1 MATVLDRSMFGGTPP
16 PAPAEGTGI
25 TSGLMPEAPPMG
37 DPAMGGAPM
46 GGAPMGNPAMENSS
60 DQVSADALNMLADT
74 AGRIN
79 SAVDGSED
87 FESMMNALR
96 GNQRPVEDRRAE
108 LAELVGEEDANQTP
122 ESVLTILQPTFT
134 IMETVQENSPSGGI
148 GDLPVSETDQSVG
161 LAGAD
166 GGMFDE
172 TAVGPMGAPPV
183 NFPDASSVQ
192 APGTGEAIA
201 RIQAG
206 EQPVAANDGLS
217 VNTGFLQKAL
227 GNLRNTDENNPNAS
241 GESGNNPLVMNRF
254 IPNQS
259 PNFPYLQ
266 AESGPGINLQNMDL
280 NQVRKTYGDMVGL
293 VTPFID
299 KPENETA
306 ILKRYQAL
314 TKPYLPTEKTPQQL
328 YDERQAFMGTA
339 EDDALGT
346 QAALALAAY
355 GSKVAQGT
363 GSLLQAL
370 TVPAGDL
377 AADLSKVAA
386 AKSKRELDAKE
397 KALSSS
403 RELTEKLRTTN
414 MATASAALTAALQGE
429 NNYNKAIASTAATLF
444 GSAVNFTA
452 KQVSIANDATKTA
465 YQASQ
470 KFAALPPFN
479 MGEVDKN
486 GNLVTKDGKLQF
498 AAVTRFKDKKQYKDG
513 DTWKDVPGNWVVLP
527 DSLLSSIAATNA
539 KGVYG
544 KTQKADLLVPTAFGA
559 ATDPTAA
566 DAVQKSPTGYRE
578 VAGFYSPT
586 QNRYFYY
593 PDGDQTKPAKVA
605 PAGFLQGKL
614 ASILEVQ
621 QPDNAG
627 RTKVVV
633 KGGVNQGKSFF
644 SKIQVPVLI
653 DPTDPSKGT
662 VLRDISTPPN
672 PYAAVPMQIKT
683 VTGSGG
689 ATRRVIEGD
698 PISRTVGRSL
708 VPPEQMSAASINER
722 QRRVVAFD
730 SLLRQSGSVLAA
742 IPNVVG
748 PMSSVKSFMTNWIAP
763 LIPGGKDDFGVF
775 VKTAAGQQTFENFAR
790 SVRLALTLSPRF
802 PVAEQNVTAR
812 MAIDQYNKDG
822 DHQRFFKSVFGT
834 MTKFHEFVRFSAN
847 ELSRERAQLLGTPWQ
862 ERMRVPTGSK
872 DDAFNFETRGHLAY
886 LMKAK
891 GIAAKPFSVF
901 MSARAKTVR
910 EKMYPNASTAQL
922 RKLGIGP
929 NTEPDALITFKINSN
944 ELGSP

>member
-37 DPAMGGAPM
+37 DPAMGGAPMGDPAM

-206 EQPVAANDGLS
+206 EQPVAANQGLS

-241 GESGNNPLVMNRF
+241 GESGNNPLVMNQF
-254 IPNQS
+254 VPGQT
-259 PNFPYLQ
+259 PDLPYLQ
-266 AESGPGINLQNMDL
+266 AEKGPALTLQNMSM
-280 NQVRKTYGDMVGL
+280 NQIRDNYGNLMSIVS
-293 VTPFID
+293 PFFK
-299 KPENETA
+299 KPEDEKTV
-306 ILKRYQAL
+306 LKRYQAL

-370 TVPAGDL
+370 TVPAADL
-377 AADLSKVAA
+377 AGDLSKVAA
-386 AKSKRELDAKE
+386 AKSRRELGARE

-403 RELTEKLRTTN
+403 RELTEKLRTIN
-414 MATASAALTAALQGE
+414 MSTATAAINATKQAEGDNARAIGNAAISLIGKSILLNKEQVNMVNQGLKTSYARSAALAAL
-429 NNYNKAIASTAATLF
+429 K
-444 GSAVNFTA
+444 
-452 KQVSIANDATKTA
+452 
-465 YQASQ
+465 
-470 KFAALPPFN
+470 PFN

-498 AAVTRFKDKKQYKDG
+498 AAVTRFGNAKQYNDG
-513 DTWKDVPGNWVVLP
+513 TTWKDVPGNWVVLS
-527 DSLLSSIAATNA
+527 DSMLSSIAATNRT
-539 KGVYG
+539 GVYG
-544 KTQKADLLVPTAFGA
+544 KTQKTDLLVPTKYGTT
-559 ATDPTAA
+559 TDPTAA
-566 DAVQKSPTGYRE
+566 DAAQKSPTGYRQ
-578 VAGFYSPT
+578 VAGFYSPK
-586 QNRYFYY
+586 QDRYFYY
-593 PDGDQTKPAKVA
+593 PDGDQTKPAVVA

-614 ASILEVQ
+614 NSVFKVMD
-621 QPDNAG
+621 PDKVG
-627 RTKVVV
+627 RVKVVILQ
-633 KGGVNQGKSFF
+633 GIHAGKSFY
-644 SKIQVPVLI
+644 SGMRRESADGQ
-653 DPTDPSKGT
+653 
-662 VLRDISTPPN
+662 LREIPTPPN
-672 PYAAVPMQIKT
+672 PYAAVKPTIQM
-683 VTGSGG
+683 VTDASG
-689 ATRRVIEGD
+689 
-698 PISRTVGRSL
+698 
-708 VPPEQMSAASINER
+708 R
-722 QRRVVAFD
+722 QRRLIVGNPLSTTQSESIIPKEELSANTIENKQRRIYTF
-730 SLLRQSGSVLAA
+730 SKMMESGSEVIGA
-742 IPNVVG
+742 IGNTIG
-748 PMSSVKSFMTNWIAP
+748 PVNSLKSFVNSYIAP
-763 LIPGGKDDFGVF
+763 FMAGKDDMGVWI
-775 VKTAAGQQTFENFAR
+775 KTARGQQQIKNFTR
-790 SVRLALTLSPRF
+790 DVRMALTLSPRY
-802 PVAEQNVTAR
+802 PVAETNLTRAQ
-812 MAIDQYNKDG
+812 AIDQYDSGEINEAT
-822 DHQRFFKSVFGT
+822 FFKSMFGT
-834 MTKFHEFVRFSAN
+834 VTKFHEFLRYSSN
-847 ELSRERAQLLGTPWQ
+847 ELSRERAQLLGTTWQ
-862 ERMRVPTGSK
+862 RREVVPTGTE
-872 DDAFNFETRGHLAY
+872 DDAFNYETPGHVAY

-891 GIAAKPFSVF
+891 GLSDKAFSVY
-901 MSARAKTVR
+901 MTVR
-910 EKMYPNASTAQL
+910 AETVKEWYRNSPAKL
-922 RKLGIGP
+922 RRLGI
-929 NTEPDALITFKINSN
+929 NDDTEDSKQFTVKVNSR
-944 ELGSP
+944 ELGPP